1 MTLTDALDEMVTNG
15 ELTPSIAIKVL
26 SEFDKVGLRHHLFSL
41 SLILPRQLLNLLL
54 NFTQCID
61 EALQDV
67 KTKTTFKVREVREAS
82 SGHSAMT
89 AHVPLSAAPRPT
101 QGNLDTYRFCDNV
114 WTFILDDVTF
124 SITGQGGFKD
134 TVVVDKLKIVACDG
148 RRPWVLGMLDSL
160 PKNEV
165 ANEDMLGIIHRGL
178 DRYWKK
184 VLDVHLKCP
193 PTRASCQ
200 SPLASH
206 PFPNA
211 REAPGSSTVGHP
223 CALPQHLHQPR
234 NSFPQTLPSPRTG
247 RQHKHLPVA
256 RTH

>member
-1 MTLTDALDEMVTNG
+1 MN
-15 ELTPSIAIKVL
+15 
-26 SEFDKVGLRHHLFSL
+26 
-41 SLILPRQLLNLLL
+41 
-54 NFTQCID
+54 

-148 RRPWVLGMLDSL
+148 KASLGVGDAGQSS
-160 PKNEV
+160 
-165 ANEDMLGIIHRGL
+165 
-178 DRYWKK
+178 KK
-184 VLDVHLKCP
+184 
-193 PTRASCQ
+193 
-200 SPLASH
+200 
-206 PFPNA
+206 
-211 REAPGSSTVGHP
+211 
-223 CALPQHLHQPR
+223 
-234 NSFPQTLPSPRTG
+234 
-247 RQHKHLPVA
+247 
-256 RTH
+256 

>member
-26 SEFDKVGLRHHLFSL
+26 SEFDKVRLRRRFFSM
-41 SLILPRQLLNLLL
+41 SLILPRQLLNLLFD
-54 NFTQCID
+54 FTQCMN
-61 EALQDV
+61 EALQEV
-67 KTKTTFKVREVREAS
+67 KTKTTFKVREDREAS

-148 RRPWVLGMLDSL
+148 KASLGVGDAGQSS
-160 PKNEV
+160 
-165 ANEDMLGIIHRGL
+165 
-178 DRYWKK
+178 KK
-184 VLDVHLKCP
+184 
-193 PTRASCQ
+193 
-200 SPLASH
+200 
-206 PFPNA
+206 
-211 REAPGSSTVGHP
+211 
-223 CALPQHLHQPR
+223 
-234 NSFPQTLPSPRTG
+234 
-247 RQHKHLPVA
+247 
-256 RTH
+256 